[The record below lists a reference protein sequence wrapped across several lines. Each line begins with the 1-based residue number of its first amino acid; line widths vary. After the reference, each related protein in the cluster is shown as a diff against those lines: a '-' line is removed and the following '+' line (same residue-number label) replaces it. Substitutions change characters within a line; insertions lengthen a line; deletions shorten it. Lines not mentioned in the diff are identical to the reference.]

1 MCLCVLVQCIN
12 DTVSGDALRGIF
24 TQLKDTFFSTTLI
37 CWAGSKE
44 FIDVEKSHTRIVLC
58 FMTFRSDETF
68 LFFCPAGNGIFTE
81 VEISYDDLVASVSP
95 LFARICSEER
105 EIYDVVWKLSIRL
118 LGGRF
123 SVKSGTF
130 VMIYL
135 AFWKVALQKSKVH
148 RKLMAI
154 ESNSFGWNAPQEQ
167 LRNVRNEMYETPPR
181 GL

>member
-1 MCLCVLVQCIN
+1 MQCIN
-12 DTVSGDALRGIF
+12 DSQWRCTSRHLHSAQGYL
-24 TQLKDTFFSTTLI
+24 FFCTLI
-37 CWAGSKE
+37 CWA
-44 FIDVEKSHTRIVLC
+44 VEARSSLMLKRATRVSLFVLWVSGA
-58 FMTFRSDETF
+58 MRRS
-68 LFFCPAGNGIFTE
+68 FFCPAGNGIFTE

-135 AFWKVALQKSKVH
+135 ALWKVALQKSKVH